1 MISIWWVVCAFLLG
15 GLAGLVVFAF
25 MNMAARQDERAV
37 MSDRALQRTG
47 LGAVN
52 LEKHWMA

>member
-1 MISIWWVVCAFLLG
+1 MISIWWVVCAFFLG

-25 MNMAARQDERAV
+25 MNMAARQNERAV
-37 MSDRALQRTG
+37 MSDLALQRTG

-52 LEKHWMA
+52 LEQHWMT